1 MALTY
6 ALTLTGSLGSVVN
19 IFVETERKMV
29 AMERV
34 SEYIEKVEPEATVLT
49 REIELPFAWPYQ
61 GVVSFVN
68 VHLQYR

>member
-1 MALTY
+1 
-6 ALTLTGSLGSVVN
+6 
-19 IFVETERKMV
+19 MV

-34 SEYIEKVEPEATVLT
+34 SEYIEQVEPEATVLT